1 MPCTLLCSGAKE
13 LCRGVVGLRE
23 GEIVQWLVRLSEGP
37 QPALGAPG
45 ATSLDLGPG
54 TVLMQLVEVF
64 HISCASV
71 MGRDSGSPG
80 LLVEALAV
88 SSDTS

>member
-1 MPCTLLCSGAKE
+1 MPYTLLCSGAKE

-23 GEIVQWLVRLSEGP
+23 GEVVQWLVRLSEGS

-54 TVLMQLVEVF
+54 TVLMQLVEVY

-71 MGRDSGSPG
+71 MARDSGSPG
-80 LLVEALAV
+80 LLVEALV
-88 SSDTS
+88 VTSDMS